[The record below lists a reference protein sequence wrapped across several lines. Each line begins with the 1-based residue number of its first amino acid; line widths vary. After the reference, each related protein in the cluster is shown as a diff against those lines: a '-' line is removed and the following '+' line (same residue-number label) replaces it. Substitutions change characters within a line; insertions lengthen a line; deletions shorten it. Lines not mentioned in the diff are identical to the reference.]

1 VTAKALRTSILL
13 GSLWA
18 VAGCCLFDGPVDA
31 PTGDANTGPTAVAP
45 DANQITLDISADRN
59 VLIAGNS
66 SQDVSSLTAVYPT
79 GLNTD
84 FLEWRVL
91 TEAGD
96 LAPSDDANWPN
107 YDPNQPYGRLIAGG
121 DPNRPTAGRGTW
133 GALGAAASYEAP
145 VGLTFPD
152 ERSLRIALVYHD
164 PNDPANT
171 FDPND
176 LSTLTSTAQ
185 GEVLATYNL
194 SVQAEFQAL
203 TAVLMAAD
211 RQSVMAGGCD
221 QIEVTARPI
230 GGLAPFSYGWVIVD
244 MPAETTSLTPTV
256 SPSTDQGSIVWSPSA
271 AVTARTAT
279 IQVTVTDGT
288 GAIVTDNIFVTI
300 IVGIEFAFQSA
311 GSAAANEVVGTH
323 DVIVRLRLPGGELTT
338 QDLTVQVQEGAAG
351 SATSGTDYTAITPTT
366 LTFAAGSANGAMQ
379 PFGLG
384 VLDDGEQEG
393 NETVNL
399 ILAAPSCSTAIGTP
413 GTHRVTITD
422 DDVAQVGFSG
432 AASAT
437 ADETEGFH
445 VVSVRLE
452 VFGGGTL
459 PEAVT
464 VNVVDVT
471 DPNDPGTATSNQDY
485 DAIGIAP
492 VTFPAGSHDGS
503 TQNFSVRVR
512 SDGLSE
518 GNETVSLELTGAPG
532 KVNPASS
539 THDITITDDDVTTVA
554 FQNADSATGS
564 ENLGA
569 PHPVT
574 VVLSVPGGGV
584 TLGAITVEA
593 FDRGTGSATSGAP
606 GTADYDTV
614 GTVTLTFP
622 AGSADGAT
630 QDVGVVVNDD
640 VLVEGNETVELGL
653 RNVVGAAVLGGQDT
667 HTATITDDEVTT
679 VAFTTAASTTANEAA
694 GNHAVTAT
702 LSVPGGGAIAQ
713 AVTVD
718 VTDAGTGTATSGVA
732 GDYSAVGTETLT
744 FPAGSADG
752 AVQTFNLAI
761 LADTLVEG
769 DETVELRLGNV
780 GGPAFLGAPS
790 SHTVTIDDDDVTTVA
805 FAAAA
810 SATANEAAGNHAVTV
825 NLTVPAGGTTT
836 AEITV
841 DVTDAGTG
849 TATSGAD
856 YTALGT
862 VTLTFPAGSAS
873 ASLTVNVAVL
883 ADGLVEGAET
893 VDLRL
898 GNLTGEA
905 TLGAQSTHAATIT
918 DDDTA
923 TVEFASATSGT
934 GNEEETD
941 HVIVVALSVPGGG
954 TLIDPIVVN
963 VDVVAGGTAT
973 AAADYTDPGTVP
985 VTFPAGSPDGAT
997 QAFSLRILDDTS
1009 AEGDETV
1016 NLLMSAANPAVLGAQ
1031 LAHTVTIVDDDA
1043 AMVSFQSTA
1052 SATPIEVVPGG
1063 HGVVVVLTIPGGGV
1077 LAPGVSVTVDVT
1089 DAGTGT
1095 ATPGAGNDYTLGA
1108 ATQTFG
1114 PGSGDGATSSFLLTT
1129 LGDALVEGDETV
1141 NLELTN
1147 LTGPATLGLPVT
1159 QAHTVTI
1166 TDDDLATV
1174 EFQAAG
1180 AAHGEDAGAYAHNAV
1195 LTVPGGGT
1203 LPTPVTVEITDAGS
1217 GTATGG
1223 TDYNAVGTITL
1234 TFPTGSATGATQ
1246 PFTVTVNGDTLLE
1259 NDETINLQMGN
1270 VAGPAALGA
1279 QTSHQITI
1287 TDAEAAGTVA
1297 LAFTNATSDAL
1308 ESGGNHTV
1316 TVTLTLN
1323 AGVTTDAAITVEVT
1337 DAGTGTATSGADY
1350 TAVGTIMLVFPPGS
1364 ATGTTQAVVL
1374 QIVDDGAGDDGQTI
1388 GLELGS
1394 ATGPGPGPGPTLPPG
1409 SPDHQVTINE

>member
-1 VTAKALRTSILL
+1 VTAKALRSCVLL
-13 GSLWA
+13 GSLWS
-18 VAGCCLFDGPVDA
+18 VTGCCLFDGAVDA

-45 DANQITLDISADRN
+45 DANEITLDISANRN

-91 TEAGD
+91 TETGD

-107 YDPNQPYGRLIAGG
+107 YDPNQPYGRLITGG

-133 GALGAAASYEAP
+133 GALGAAVSYEAP

-164 PNDPANT
+164 PNDSANT

-176 LSTLTSTAQ
+176 MSTLTSEAQ

-194 SVQAEFQAL
+194 SVEAEFQAL

-244 MPAETTSLTPTV
+244 MPAETAALTPTV
-256 SPSTDQGSIVWSPSA
+256 SPSTDQGSVIWSPSA

-288 GAIVTDNIFVTI
+288 GATVTDNIFVTI
-300 IVGIEFAFQSA
+300 IVGIEFTFESA
-311 GSAAANEVVGTH
+311 TSSAANEVVGTH
-323 DVIVRLRLPGGELTT
+323 DVNVKLNLPGGDLTT

-351 SATSGTDYTAITPTT
+351 TATSGVDYTAIAPTT
-366 LTFAAGSANGAMQ
+366 LTFPAGSANGAMQ
-379 PFGLG
+379 AFGLG

-399 ILAAPSCSTAIGTP
+399 VLAAASCSTAIGTP

-464 VNVVDVT
+464 VDVVDAT

-492 VTFPAGSHDGS
+492 VTFPAGSHDGA
-503 TQNFSVRVR
+503 TQNFSLRVR

-554 FQNADSATGS
+554 FQDADSATGS
-564 ENLGA
+564 ENLGV

-574 VVLSVPGGGV
+574 VILSVPGGGV
-584 TLGAITVEA
+584 TLAPITVDA

-614 GTVTLTFP
+614 GTVTVTFP
-622 AGSADGAT
+622 TGSADGAT
-630 QDVGVVVNDD
+630 QDVDVTVNDD
-640 VLVEGNETVELGL
+640 ALVEGNETVELGL
-653 RNVVGAAVLGGQDT
+653 RNVVGAASLGGQDT
-667 HTATITDDEVTT
+667 HTVTITDDEVTT
-679 VAFTTAASTTANEAA
+679 VAFTAAASTTANEAA
-694 GNHAVTAT
+694 GNHPVTVT

-744 FPAGSADG
+744 FPAGSVDG

-780 GGPAFLGAPS
+780 GGPAYLGAPS
-790 SHTVTIDDDDVTTVA
+790 SHTVTIDDDDVTSVA
-805 FAAAA
+805 FAAAT

-825 NLTVPAGGTTT
+825 NLTVPGGGTTT
-836 AEITV
+836 ADITV

-873 ASLTVNVAVL
+873 TSLTVNVAVL
-883 ADGLVEGAET
+883 GDSLVEGAET

-923 TVEFASATSGT
+923 TVAFSSATSAT

-941 HVIVVALSVPGGG
+941 HVAAVTLTVPGGG

-985 VTFPAGSPDGAT
+985 VTFPAGSADGAT
-997 QAFSLRILDDTS
+997 QAFSLTILDDTS
-1009 AEGDETV
+1009 VEGDETV

-1031 LAHTVTIVDDDA
+1031 VNHTVTIVDDDA
-1043 AMVSFQSTA
+1043 AMVSFQNITTA
-1052 SATPIEVVPGG
+1052 TAVEAVAAHP
-1063 HGVVVVLTIPGGGV
+1063 VVVVLTIPGGGT
-1077 LAPGVSVTVDVT
+1077 LAAGVSVTVDVT

-1114 PGSGDGATSSFLLTT
+1114 PGSGDGATSTYLLTT
-1129 LGDALVEGDETV
+1129 LGDAEVEGNETV
-1141 NLELTN
+1141 DLELTN
-1147 LTGPATLGLPVT
+1147 LTGPATLGPPVT
-1159 QAHTVTI
+1159 QAHTATI

-1174 EFQAAG
+1174 EFQGAG
-1180 AAHGEDAGAYAHNAV
+1180 GAHGEDAAGDYTVTAV

-1203 LPTPVTVEITDAGS
+1203 LPAAVSVEVTDAG
-1217 GTATGG
+1217 
-1223 TDYNAVGTITL
+1223 
-1234 TFPTGSATGATQ
+1234 TGSATSGGADYDAVGTVTLTFAAGSASGATQ
-1246 PFTVTVNGDTLLE
+1246 TFDVAVNSDTLLE
-1259 NDETINLQMGN
+1259 QNETIDLEMGT
-1270 VAGPAALGA
+1270 VTGPATLGA
-1279 QTSHQITI
+1279 QVTHQITI
-1287 TDAEAAGTVA
+1287 TDAEAAGTVS
-1297 LAFTNATSDAL
+1297 LGWTHATSGAL

-1316 TVTLTLN
+1316 TVTLTLD
-1323 AGVTTDAAITVEVT
+1323 AGVTTDATITVRVT
-1337 DAGTGTATSGADY
+1337 DAGTGTATSGVDY
-1350 TAVGTIMLVFPPGS
+1350 TAVGTITLVFPPGS
-1364 ATGTTQAVVL
+1364 ASGTTQAVVL
-1374 QIVDDGAGDDGQTI
+1374 QITDDGGGDDGETI
-1388 GLELGS
+1388 DLSLS
-1394 ATGPGPGPGPTLPPG
+1394 NATGPGPGPGPLIPTPG
-1409 SPDHQVTINE
+1409 HQITVNE